1 LDFGF
6 WILDFGL
13 GVGIGSWDFGF
24 WTRNAKG
31 KANANSTSFGF
42 WIGTLDWGIGAW
54 GLVIGNWGLGLGTW
68 GVCLGGLNFNPKSA
82 WCAKL
87 SGNPNS
93 SRIRKIQNPK
103 SLMLLSLYSTM
114 RSVWQLLVTVSELTK
129 L

>member
-6 WILDFGL
+6 WILDWGL
-13 GVGIGSWDFGF
+13 GVGILDFGF

-42 WIGTLDWGIGAW
+42 WIGELRLGAW

-68 GVCLGGLNFNPKSA
+68 GVCLGGLNFNPKS
-82 WCAKL
+82 
-87 SGNPNS
+87 
-93 SRIRKIQNPK
+93 KIQNPK
-103 SLMLLSLYSTM
+103 SLMLLSLYSPM
-114 RSVWQLLVTVSELTK
+114 RSVWQLLVTVSKLTK